1 MHLSFLKSWMIRLHV
16 VNDKEKKGLW
26 VLDVGLTWRKPWSFV
41 TKYLTVSI
49 LLWEFGGACMLVSVN
64 GIMITL
70 HSRWISMFR
79 FLVSVLWNLKH
90 LQCQVYGSW
99 REDGSHALNIR
110 AGLHGLTSFTVILQ
124 FSCASQ
130 ELVRRCFSYITN
142 WFPPTRLYFFFR
154 RAGGGPNFVAISKT
168 CNNFQLFCF

>member
-1 MHLSFLKSWMIRLHV
+1 
-16 VNDKEKKGLW
+16 
-26 VLDVGLTWRKPWSFV
+26 
-41 TKYLTVSI
+41 
-49 LLWEFGGACMLVSVN
+49 MLVSVN

-70 HSRWISMFR
+70 HSRWIYMFR
-79 FLVSVLWNLKH
+79 FLVSVFWNLKH

-110 AGLHGLTSFTVILQ
+110 AGLHGLASFTVILQ

-142 WFPPTRLYFFFR
+142 
-154 RAGGGPNFVAISKT
+154 
-168 CNNFQLFCF
+168 